1 MKNQKES
8 MQIET
13 PHSSVGEATSV
24 EAVGTLVLHALES
37 LRSARG
43 SDLRRGMEVK

>member
-24 EAVGTLVLHALES
+24 EAVGAPVLYALES

-43 SDLRRGMEVK
+43 SDPRLSMEVK